1 MIRAAGS
8 TQTLGDSRKVSQASS
23 QDSDSNALQS
33 QTGGRGQYQ
42 PAQLVPSALGPNEVE
57 GSPRQKP
64 PSPKRLPFRHKTNLP
79 REISGYKRLG
89 QIFSAGDDVRPD
101 RRI

>member
-1 MIRAAGS
+1 MLSSPKQAALEVSAGS
-8 TQTLGDSRKVSQASS
+8 ANSVRPWTERS
-23 QDSDSNALQS
+23 
-33 QTGGRGQYQ
+33 GRF
-42 PAQLVPSALGPNEVE
+42 
-57 GSPRQKP
+57 PRQKP

-89 QIFSAGDDVRPD
+89 QIFSGGDDVQPD

>member
-1 MIRAAGS
+1 MLSSPKQAA
-8 TQTLGDSRKVSQASS
+8 LEVLA
-23 QDSDSNALQS
+23 
-33 QTGGRGQYQ
+33 
-42 PAQLVPSALGPNEVE
+42 AQLVPFRPGTERSGRF
-57 GSPRQKP
+57 PRQKP

>member
-1 MIRAAGS
+1 MLSSPKQAALEVSAGS
-8 TQTLGDSRKVSQASS
+8 ASS
-23 QDSDSNALQS
+23 VRPWTERS
-33 QTGGRGQYQ
+33 GRF
-42 PAQLVPSALGPNEVE
+42 PS
-57 GSPRQKP
+57 QKP

-79 REISGYKRLG
+79 REISGYERLG

>member
-1 MIRAAGS
+1 MLSSPKQAALEVSAGS
-8 TQTLGDSRKVSQASS
+8 ASPVGPWTERSTLQRFQENAKGDLESR
-23 QDSDSNALQS
+23 
-33 QTGGRGQYQ
+33 GRF
-42 PAQLVPSALGPNEVE
+42 
-57 GSPRQKP
+57 PRQKP